1 MLKAGDVAPDFDLKD
16 TDGKRVKLSDLKG
29 KDVVLY
35 FYPKDDTPGCTK
47 ESCGFRDDIS
57 LFKARSAV
65 VLGVSLDDQESHR
78 RFTDKYSLNFPL
90 LCDTDAKVSKTYG
103 VYGEKNNYGKK
114 YWGIN
119 RTTFI
124 IDKEGKIK
132 HVFSKVQ
139 VDTHSKDVLE
149 VLGS

>member
-1 MLKAGDVAPDFDLKD
+1 MLKAGDVAPDFELND
-16 TDGKRVKLSDLKG
+16 TEGKEVKLSDLRG
-29 KDVVLY
+29 KEVVLY
-35 FYPKDDTPGCTK
+35 FYPKDDTSGCTK

-57 LFKARSAV
+57 LFKSRSAV

-90 LCDTDAKVSKTYG
+90 LCDTDAKVSKAYG
-103 VYGEKNNYGKK
+103 VYGEKNNQGKK

-132 HVFSKVQ
+132 HIFSKVQ

-149 VLGS
+149 ILGG

>member
-1 MLKAGDVAPDFDLKD
+1 MLKAGDVAPDFEVKD
-16 TDGKRVKLSDLKG
+16 TDGNKVKLSDLRG
-29 KDVVLY
+29 KEVVLY
-35 FYPKDDTPGCTK
+35 FYPKDDTSGCTK

-90 LCDTDAKVSKTYG
+90 LCDTDAKVSKAYG

-132 HVFSKVQ
+132 HIFSKVQ